1 MGGGYNP
8 SHSPGAPGSPG
19 GGGLHYSPSEHSP
32 YSSTGANDT
41 HEFQVNSLIRLGEF
55 YKSSLAGLQNH
66 R

>member
-41 HEFQVNSLIRLGEF
+41 HEFQVKIVRLGEF
-55 YKSSLAGLQNH
+55 LQE
-66 R
+66 